1 MTLLVG
7 MPSFAAAQA
16 NLTHQQAARVID
28 GCVAH
33 AKAKQQS
40 HAIAVHDA
48 TGSAMAFL
56 RMDGNAPGIGL
67 FATQKA
73 VAVAN
78 WRFSTADMA
87 NAARETP
94 GFAAAPTVVTV
105 AGGIPIFSADG
116 LTFLGAV
123 GVSGESAADDVAC
136 AEAGIKAAG
145 LLLKRRP

>member
-1 MTLLVG
+1 
-7 MPSFAAAQA
+7 
-16 NLTHQQAARVID
+16 
-28 GCVAH
+28 
-33 AKAKQQS
+33 
-40 HAIAVHDA
+40 
-48 TGSAMAFL
+48 
-56 RMDGNAPGIGL
+56 MDGNAPGIGL

-94 GFAAAPTVVTV
+94 GFATAPTVVTV
-105 AGGIPIFSADG
+105 PGGIPIFSADG